1 MCLTVDQ
8 HAATQPWIKSDRLSW
23 SVFEYAR
30 ICNLSWAEPFAHTKQ
45 RGVNGHRPHRR
56 RPRCS
61 LVPCPSCGVFLA
73 LCFWERG
80 WQGLR
85 VPLHPLLPSRL
96 DHKYEGRGFMPCVW
110 RCACRLAS
118 ALLFCFWCC
127 VCGTDVPAV
136 GGVGTLFAVFV
147 VADCN
152 ALAMMCVGGG

>member
-30 ICNLSWAEPFAHTKQ
+30 ICNLSWAEPFAQTKQ
-45 RGVNGHRPHRR
+45 RGVNGYRPHRR

-61 LVPCPSCGVFLA
+61 LVPCPSRGVFLA

-80 WQGLR
+80 WQGLH
-85 VPLHPLLPSRL
+85 VPLYPLLLSRL
-96 DHKYEGRGFMPCVW
+96 DHEYDGRGFMPCVW

-118 ALLFCFWCC
+118 ALLFFFGVVCAAPMFLLC
-127 VCGTDVPAV
+127 VAWR
-136 GGVGTLFAVFV
+136 LFLPYLLLQTATRWR
-147 VADCN
+147 
-152 ALAMMCVGGG
+152 